1 MKYMR
6 KRARYTWIDYKTDR
20 ETAKDLNI
28 TPVCTKY
35 RNKKET
41 GCNKIRRN
49 KLSRIIKKT
58 TDQQGEETRETFQE
72 TSRHVR
78 SERVNKW
85 SNTML
90 A

>member
-49 KLSRIIKKT
+49 KLSRIIKKLQT
-58 TDQQGEETRETFQE
+58 NREKKPGKPFK
-72 TSRHVR
+72 RLLD
-78 SERVNKW
+78 
-85 SNTML
+85 M
-90 A
+90 